1 MLLPLFSRYRI
12 WLLLFRYQRLC
23 PPLFP
28 PVLNLCFLLSAP
40 SKAPRSVPPP
50 LWTRS
55 PPYQWAA
62 LPLSLA
68 ACTQRPHWNF
78 PNPRKA
84 SFQAPRW
91 NTLGHLGLNFVSP
104 FSLNPVTVSPVGSLL
119 SVLPLLSPYLHL
131 ILPHSLLL
139 TILPI
144 SNLSD
149 LEVTLL

>member
-1 MLLPLFSRYRI
+1 MLLPLLSRYRI
-12 WLLLFRYQRLC
+12 WLLLFRYLHLC
-23 PPLFP
+23 PLFP

-40 SKAPRSVPPP
+40 SKSPRSVPPP

-78 PNPRKA
+78 SIPGRPPSRH
-84 SFQAPRW
+84 PDGTPW
-91 NTLGHLGLNFVSP
+91 DTLVLVLFLLSP
-104 FSLNPVTVSPVGSLL
+104 SPPSPCPAVGSLWA
-119 SVLPLLSPYLHL
+119 VLPLLSPYLRL
-131 ILPHSLLL
+131 FPPHSLIL

-144 SNLSD
+144 SNLSY
-149 LEVTLL
+149 LQVTPL